1 MGVLT
6 FKNDIVSVGD
16 VFVSKWGYEQTNV
29 SFYQVVSVHGK
40 KTVIVR
46 EIRASSESYYVN
58 SMVGFKIPVLND
70 FIGEG
75 LKRQIKDFGDELAIK
90 IENFEMAYKISL
102 GKTLFYFLLLIV
114 NGRIVGKES

>member
-46 EIRASSESYYVN
+46 EIRSSSESYYVN

-90 IENFEMAYKISL
+90 IENFEMAYKTIPWEKHCFTS
-102 GKTLFYFLLLIV
+102 YC
-114 NGRIVGKES
+114 